1 MRGGW
6 EEKHDQNLGHKKK
19 AFTAVDPDR
28 KKALLKKDRG
38 HNIPQHSCFT
48 PYLDDIEKFMESKI

>member
-1 MRGGW
+1 MS
-6 EEKHDQNLGHKKK
+6 GHKKK
-19 AFTAVDPDR
+19 AFTAVDPDH